1 MSNEQNPM
9 PQQGYDAGSI
19 QVLEARGCSRSKKY

>member
-19 QVLEARGCSRSKKY
+19 QVLEGL